1 MKIRC
6 WSRTGG
12 RRSSH
17 YYRRK
22 RESHCDYLSGF
33 RVADLG
39 VEVSMTGLLATSK
52 AGHDKDSVYVIIRE
66 EGEYVYIADG
76 EGRTVE
82 KPKRKNKKHI
92 QLIKKKKLSQ
102 TAGGFNDI
110 DIKRIIKVYQK
121 ERKERE
127 ERNVK
132 G

>member
-1 MKIRC
+1 
-6 WSRTGG
+6 
-12 RRSSH
+12 
-17 YYRRK
+17 
-22 RESHCDYLSGF
+22 
-33 RVADLG
+33 
-39 VEVSMTGLLATSK
+39 MTGLLATSK
-52 AGHDKDSVYVIIRE
+52 AGHDKDSVYVIVKE
-66 EGEYVYIADG
+66 DGDFVYIADG

-92 QLIKKKKLSQ
+92 QPIRKKRLPE

-110 DIKRIIKVYQK
+110 EIRKVIKEYQK

>member
-1 MKIRC
+1 M
-6 WSRTGG
+6 
-12 RRSSH
+12 H
-17 YYRRK
+17 
-22 RESHCDYLSGF
+22 ESL
-33 RVADLG
+33 A
-39 VEVSMTGLLATSK
+39 GLLATSK

-82 KPKRKNKKHI
+82 KPKRKNRKHI
-92 QLIKKKKLSQ
+92 QLIKKKRLPE

-110 DIKRIIKVYQK
+110 DIKRIIKEYQK
-121 ERKERE
+121 ERKESE

>member
-1 MKIRC
+1 
-6 WSRTGG
+6 
-12 RRSSH
+12 
-17 YYRRK
+17 
-22 RESHCDYLSGF
+22 
-33 RVADLG
+33 
-39 VEVSMTGLLATSK
+39 MTGLLVTSK

-66 EGEYVYIADG
+66 EGDYVYIADG

>member
-1 MKIRC
+1 MEDR
-6 WSRTGG
+6 
-12 RRSSH
+12 
-17 YYRRK
+17 
-22 RESHCDYLSGF
+22 
-33 RVADLG
+33 
-39 VEVSMTGLLATSK
+39 MTGLLATSK

-92 QLIKKKKLSQ
+92 QLIKKKRLSE
-102 TAGGFNDI
+102 TADGFNDI